1 MQTKKCNKC
10 NQEKSLSEFS
20 KALNRKI
27 GVQSKCKSCDKEYRQ
42 KNREKILKYLTDY
55 NDKNRDELLSK
66 RKKYRLENIEKVR
79 EQGRIWAIN
88 NPEKIKSSKQKL
100 MIKNK
105 EKYYAKTYERNSA
118 RRKTDSFYNLK
129 CRLSHRVRLAMK
141 GVGLKKSKRTI
152 EMIGCAW
159 EDLVKHLE
167 RQFTTG
173 MSWDNRSEWH
183 IDHIIPLATAT
194 CEDDIIR
201 LNHFTNLRPLWA
213 EDNLRKSNKL
223 EHLI

>member
-10 NQEKSLSEFS
+10 NQEKSLSDFS
-20 KALNRKI
+20 KALNRKSGI
-27 GVQSKCKSCDKEYRQ
+27 QSKCKSCDKEYRQ
-42 KNREKILKYLTDY
+42 KNREKILKYLSDY

-79 EQGRIWAIN
+79 EQGRVWAVN
-88 NPEKIKSSKQKL
+88 NPEKIKLSKQKL
-100 MIKNK
+100 MTKNK
-105 EKYYAKTYERNSA
+105 DKYYAKTYERNNA
-118 RRKTDSFYNLK
+118 RRKTDDLYNLK
-129 CRLSHRVRLAMK
+129 CRLSHRVRMAMK
-141 GVGLKKSKRTI
+141 GIGLKKSQRTI
-152 EMIGCAW
+152 EMIGCSW
-159 EDLVKHLE
+159 EDLVKHIE

-194 CEDDIIR
+194 CEDDIIQ

-213 EDNLRKSNKL
+213 EDNLRKSDKL